1 MALQLKTKFGY
12 SRSLKGDVMERKL
25 NLLFGIFGGIML
37 ICIRLPSVNFY
48 SVLENFQ
55 GFISSYIA
63 QILSPL
69 GLLVVIY
76 FSIVLIIDCLKS
88 EIKRKR
94 TKDEEI
100 TGSK

>member
-1 MALQLKTKFGY
+1 
-12 SRSLKGDVMERKL
+12 MERKL

-37 ICIRLPSVNFY
+37 IFIRLPSVYFY

-55 GFISSYIA
+55 GFISDYIA
-63 QILSPL
+63 QFLSRV

-76 FSIVLIIDCLKS
+76 FSILLIIDCLKS

-94 TKDEEI
+94 SKDEEF
-100 TGSK
+100 TGINKNDCKD

>member
-1 MALQLKTKFGY
+1 
-12 SRSLKGDVMERKL
+12 
-25 NLLFGIFGGIML
+25 ML
-37 ICIRLPSVNFY
+37 IFIRLPSVYFY

-63 QILSPL
+63 QILSLL

-76 FSIVLIIDCLKS
+76 FSILLIIDCLKS
-88 EIKRKR
+88 EMKRKSP
-94 TKDEEI
+94 KDEEF

>member
-1 MALQLKTKFGY
+1 
-12 SRSLKGDVMERKL
+12 MERKL

-37 ICIRLPSVNFY
+37 ICIRHPSIYFY

-55 GFISSYIA
+55 GFVSAYIA
-63 QILSPL
+63 QFLSRV

-94 TKDEEI
+94 TKDEEF
-100 TGSK
+100 

>member
-1 MALQLKTKFGY
+1 
-12 SRSLKGDVMERKL
+12 MERKL
-25 NLLFGIFGGIML
+25 NLLFGILGGILL
-37 ICIRLPSVNFY
+37 ICIRLPAVYLY

-76 FSIVLIIDCLKS
+76 FSILLIIDCLKF
-88 EIKRKR
+88 EIKRKS
-94 TKDEEI
+94 TKDEEHQ
-100 TGSK
+100 